1 MFRRANPPAKGVL
14 FVLVFLITAN
24 LWPTFAK
31 AASLP
36 AEERAIHPQK
46 QTLVIGKVTQN
57 PKKLYRYLKPIA
69 DYAVKHMGDLG
80 IIESKVLMCK
90 NNRQM
95 ISYLKQKKVDWVTE
109 TTFSAVIFEQKAGAE
124 IILRKWKKGVPEY
137 HTVFFTRKDSGI
149 NNLSDL
155 KGKTIAFEDSGS
167 TTAYFI
173 PAAVLI
179 RQGLKLVQLATPVEK
194 PPVGMV
200 AYAFSGQEVNT
211 ATWVY
216 RGFTAAGAFNNLD
229 WEKDDHVRKSFRNE
243 MKIFHRTQSFPRA
256 VEVVRKDLDARIKQR
271 LISVLL
277 NAHRDPKA
285 KNALKAYQKTKKFD
299 ELDENTLAG
308 IEEVRLL
315 LKIVQEELH

>member
-1 MFRRANPPAKGVL
+1 M
-14 FVLVFLITAN
+14 VFLITSN
-24 LWPTFAK
+24 LWPAFAK

-36 AEERAIHPQK
+36 AEERATPPQK

-69 DYAVKHMGDLG
+69 DYAVKRMGDLG
-80 IIESKVLMCK
+80 ITESKVLMCK

-109 TTFSAVIFEQKAGAE
+109 TPFSAVIFEQKAGAE

-149 NNLSDL
+149 NKLADL

-179 RQGLKLVQLATPVEK
+179 RQGMKLVQLATPVET
-194 PPVGMV
+194 PPVDMV
-200 AYAFSGQEVNT
+200 AYTFSGQEVNT

-285 KNALKAYQKTKKFD
+285 KSALKAYQKTKKFD
-299 ELDENTLAG
+299 ELDKDSLAG
-308 IEEVRLL
+308 MREVRLL
-315 LKIVQEELH
+315 LKFVQEELQ